1 MVLTTMGEDGAAQ
14 VAKATLFGRLAT
26 PREIA
31 EVIFFLATDRAS
43 YLTGATIAVDA
54 GRTAI

>member
-1 MVLTTMGEDGAAQ
+1 MGDDGAAQ
-14 VAKATLFGRLAT
+14 IGKTTLLGRLAT

-31 EVIFFLATDRAS
+31 EVILFLATDRAS
-43 YLTGATIAVDA
+43 YLTGATIAADA